1 MPTSSLKILQNKMI
15 FNQKILCIVIV
26 LCSLASCF
34 SVRKSYYQQLSD
46 LEPTLKIKKD
56 FESFLALEYLSFAN
70 KLIVLKNRSEA
81 NYFAKKG
88 LYIAKG
94 ERFFPE
100 NPLHWKSDKQQLE
113 ELIFMQKRLENITST
128 PYLKFNLPIQL
139 AHTFY
144 LYDCWVAKE
153 SQPAFR
159 GIGLSYCREN
169 FAKMLNELEIY
180 FNDSKKEKASNI
192 NFLMPEFARFSVQFD
207 KESFVL
213 NEQSNKIML
222 AVIDHLLQSSG
233 YKIMLVGNADN
244 SATTIN
250 NQNLLLARV
259 ATVKNYLVKN
269 GVSENLI
276 IESSEGENFPDL
288 LSTNQ
293 EEAIKQNR
301 SVAIYVLKGN
311 LDLKLYPLPLL
322 QNLAY
327 RNKILQAQ
335 VKNELHYD

>member
-1 MPTSSLKILQNKMI
+1 MILNKKILLI
-15 FNQKILCIVIV
+15 IIALYSLIS
-26 LCSLASCF
+26 CSF
-34 SVRKSYYQQLSD
+34 SKNSYYTQLHN
-46 LEPTLKIKKD
+46 LEPTLKTKRD

-70 KLIVLKNRSEA
+70 KLIILKNKSEA
-81 NYFAKKG
+81 NYFSKKG
-88 LYIAKG
+88 LNIINGKN
-94 ERFFPE
+94 FFPE

-153 SQPAFR
+153 SQPVFR

-180 FNDSKKEKASNI
+180 FNDSTKERVENVNLI
-192 NFLMPEFARFSVQFD
+192 IPEFARFSVQFD

-213 NEQSNKIML
+213 NEQSNKTMITI
-222 AVIDHLLQSSG
+222 IDHLLQSSG
-233 YKIMLVGNADN
+233 YKILLVGNADN
-244 SATTIN
+244 SAVTID
-250 NQNLLLARV
+250 NQNLLLARI
-259 ATVKNYLVKN
+259 TTIKNYLIKN
-269 GVSENLI
+269 GVHSDLI
-276 IESSEGENFPDL
+276 TQTSEGEDFPDL
-288 LSTNQ
+288 LSTNP
-293 EEAIKQNR
+293 EESIKQNR

-327 RNKILQAQ
+327 RNKVIQTQ
-335 VKNELHYD
+335 IKNELNYD